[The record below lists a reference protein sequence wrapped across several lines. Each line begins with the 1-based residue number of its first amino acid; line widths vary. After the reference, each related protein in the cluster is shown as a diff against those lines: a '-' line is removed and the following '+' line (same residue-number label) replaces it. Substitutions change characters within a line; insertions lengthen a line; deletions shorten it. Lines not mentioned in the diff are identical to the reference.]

1 MFEAMLEQ
9 VIEAM
14 FVARQSNGLQ
24 AATKEPSGFLA
35 WNFLGIPIIFL
46 CFSSDAPRYT
56 AMHLVALSANGLTL
70 IHLPYFRGH

>member
-14 FVARQSNGLQ
+14 FVARHIRWFAGGYQG
-24 AATKEPSGFLA
+24 AIWIFG
-35 WNFLGIPIIFL
+35 FLGIPIIFL

-56 AMHLVALSANGLTL
+56 VMHLVALSTNELTL
-70 IHLPYFRGH
+70 FHLPYFRGH